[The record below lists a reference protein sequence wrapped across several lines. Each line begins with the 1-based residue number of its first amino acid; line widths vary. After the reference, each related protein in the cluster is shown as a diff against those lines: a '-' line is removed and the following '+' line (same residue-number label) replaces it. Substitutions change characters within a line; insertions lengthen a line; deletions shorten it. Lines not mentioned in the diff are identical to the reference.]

1 MRLLLSANIMAEP
14 GASLLP
20 RLASIVGEAHV
31 LTAAADIEP
40 YVSDWRGRYRGTARA
55 VVLPSATDEVAAVVR
70 ACADTGTPIVPQGG
84 NTGLCGGAAPD
95 EDGRE
100 IVVSLR
106 RMNRVRAI
114 DAANATITVEA
125 GMPLAA
131 LQAAAAA
138 AGFHFP
144 LSLASEGSCTIG
156 GNLSTNAGGTA
167 VLRYGNTRE
176 LTLGLEVVLA
186 DGRVLP
192 ALRGLRKDN
201 TGYDLKQLFIGAEGT
216 LGIVTAAVMKLFPA
230 AGAQATALVAVPSV
244 ERAIALL
251 SRLKH
256 ALSDR
261 LVGFELMSAFSLALS
276 RKHHPGSAE
285 LLPGHPWYALVQAD
299 DSAADSSL
307 AAAVESALA
316 EAVDAGD
323 AVDASIA
330 QSKAQAEKFWALR
343 ENISEAQ
350 RREGPNIKHD
360 ISLPVSAI
368 PAFMA
373 ESDAALIQAFPG
385 SRLVVFGHLG
395 DGNLHYNL
403 SAPEGVD
410 ARDFMDNAERANRIV
425 HDLVARHG
433 GSFSA
438 EHGVGQLKRA
448 DLVRYKSAVEVEI
461 MRAIKAALDPA
472 SIMNPGKVL

>member
-1 MRLLLSANIMAEP
+1 MAEP
-14 GASLLP
+14 GAPLLP

-31 LTAAADIEP
+31 LTAPADIEP
-40 YVSDWRGRYRGTARA
+40 FESDWRGRYRGRARA
-55 VVLPSATDEVAAVVR
+55 VVLPASTDEVSAVVR
-70 ACADTGTPIVPQGG
+70 ACAETGTPIVPQGG
-84 NTGLCGGAAPD
+84 NTGLCGGAVPD
-95 EDGRE
+95 EAGGE
-100 IVVSLR
+100 VVVTLR
-106 RMNRVRAI
+106 RMNRVRAV

-131 LQAAAAA
+131 LQAAAAS
-138 AGFHFP
+138 AGMHFP
-144 LSLASEGSCTIG
+144 LSLASEGTCTIG

-176 LTLGLEVVLA
+176 LTLGIEAVLA
-186 DGRVLP
+186 DGRVLS

-230 AGAQATALVAVPSV
+230 PRTQATALVAVPSV

-251 SRLKH
+251 SRLKS

-261 LVGFELMSAFSLALS
+261 LVGFELMGAFPLALS
-276 RKHHPGSAE
+276 RKHHPGSAQ
-285 LLPGHPWYALVQAD
+285 LLEGHPWYALVQAD
-299 DSAADSSL
+299 DSAPDAPLADALESTL
-307 AAAVESALA
+307 AS
-316 EAVDAGD
+316 AVDAHD
-323 AVDASIA
+323 VVDASIA
-330 QSKAQAEKFWALR
+330 QSKSQAERLWALR

-368 PAFMA
+368 PAFLLDG
-373 ESDAALIQAFPG
+373 DAALLAAFPG

-403 SAPEGVD
+403 SGPEGAD
-410 ARDFMDNAERANRIV
+410 ARDFMDNAEQANRIV

-438 EHGVGQLKRA
+438 EHGVGQLKRG
-448 DLVRYKSAVEVEI
+448 DLVRYKSPVEVAV

-472 SIMNPGKVL
+472 GIMNPGKVL